1 MRDAH
6 PREIQYHQTANG
18 REPFIE
24 WYDSL
29 RDSKTQ
35 NRIDRRLE
43 RVETGNLGEYKLI
56 GDGVFELILDFGP
69 GYRIYFGEVD
79 NIIVLLLCG
88 GGKNSQNRD
97 IERAKQY
104 WLQYKEAHP

>member
-1 MRDAH
+1 MRDVYL
-6 PREIQYHQTANG
+6 REVQYYQTPNG
-18 REPFIE
+18 REPFTE

-29 RDSKTQ
+29 RDPKTQ

-43 RVETGNLGEYKLI
+43 RVETGNLGEYKSV

-69 GYRIYFGEVD
+69 GYRIYFGVVD

-88 GGKNSQNRD
+88 GGKRSQDRD
-97 IERAKQY
+97 IERAKNY
-104 WLQYKEAHP
+104 WLQYKGTYQ

>member
-6 PREIQYHQTANG
+6 PREVQYYQTVNG
-18 REPFIE
+18 REPFTE

-29 RDSKTQ
+29 RDPKTQ
-35 NRIDRRLE
+35 NRINRRLE
-43 RVETGNLGEYKLI
+43 RIETGNLGEYKSV
-56 GDGVFELILDFGP
+56 GTGVFELILDFGP

-88 GGKNSQNRD
+88 GGKRSQDRD
-97 IERAKQY
+97 IERAKNY
-104 WLQYKEAHP
+104 WLQYTEAHQ

>member
-6 PREIQYHQTANG
+6 LREVQYYQTPNG
-18 REPFIE
+18 REPFTE

-29 RDSKTQ
+29 RDPKTQ

-43 RVETGNLGEYKLI
+43 RVEIGNLGEYKSV

-69 GYRIYFGEVD
+69 GYRIYFGAVD
-79 NIIVLLLCG
+79 RTIVLLLCG
-88 GGKNSQNRD
+88 GGKRSQNRD
-97 IERAKQY
+97 IERAKNY
-104 WLQYKEAHP
+104 WLQYKEAYQ

>member
-18 REPFIE
+18 REPFTE

-29 RDSKTQ
+29 RDPKTQ

-43 RVETGNLGEYKLI
+43 RVETGNLGEYKSV

-69 GYRIYFGEVD
+69 GYRLYFGEVD

-88 GGKNSQNRD
+88 GGKHSQNRD
-97 IERAKQY
+97 IERAKHY
-104 WLQYKEAHP
+104 WLQYKEAHQ